1 MIVPSSFFGRR
12 RRWVPT
18 GLAVV
23 GLVIALAGWGVIGQ
37 AAQTGRSFDH
47 DRTVFPLTGKHQ
59 TVECEACHVGGRYEN
74 LPTECGACHRTPSNH
89 MVDQR
94 TAAASGGCGA
104 CHDTTDWL
112 RATFAHPPAM
122 TAHQC
127 STCHNGQRVR
137 GKPVGHLVTTAEC
150 DQCHT
155 TTSFVGVGFRHDP
168 TTTTGKCNTCH
179 NGQTAKGKSTTHVVT
194 TAQCDTCHTSTTA
207 FVGATFRH
215 DPATTANKCN
225 TCHNGQM
232 APGKSTTHV
241 VTTAQCDT
249 CHTSTTAFVGATFR
263 HDLAT
268 TANKCNTCHN
278 GQTAPGKPTGHLA
291 TTAQCDQCHRT
302 TGWTPATYANHAN
315 PQLIGGHSGLDC
327 KVCHPQSF
335 SSAFYRDGIQF
346 GFCSNCH
353 RRDYKYP
360 GPGDHKNAGTTLAAS
375 LQVNANCA
383 NCHEHAGYRW

>member
-1 MIVPSSFFGRR
+1 MPGGVVWPLLEGKHPAFGTTWSVEVRDAMIAIGSLFRR
-12 RRWVPT
+12 LRRLAPT

-23 GLVIALAGWGVIGQ
+23 GLVIGLASWAVIGQ

-47 DRTVFPLTGKHQ
+47 DRTVFPLTGKHK
-59 TVECEACHVGGRYEN
+59 TLECEACHVGGRYEN
-74 LPTECGACHRTPSNH
+74 LPKECGACHRTPSNH

-94 TAAASGGCGA
+94 TAAAAGGCGA
-104 CHDTTDWL
+104 CHDTMDWS
-112 RATFAHPPAM
+112 RATFSHPPAM

-127 STCHNGQRVR
+127 STCHNGQRVM

-155 TTSFVGVGFRHDP
+155 TTSFTGV
-168 TTTTGKCNTCH
+168 
-179 NGQTAKGKSTTHVVT
+179 AY
-194 TAQCDTCHTSTTA
+194 
-207 FVGATFRH
+207 RH
-215 DPATTANKCN
+215 DPATTAGKCD
-225 TCHNGQM
+225 TCHNGRT
-232 APGKSTTHV
+232 ATGKPTGHLA
-241 VTTAQCDT
+241 TTAQCDL
-249 CHTSTTAFVGATFR
+249 CHNTTSFVGASFR
-263 HDLAT
+263 HDPAAT
-268 TANKCNTCHN
+268 AGKCDTCHN
-278 GQTAPGKPTGHLA
+278 GRTATGKPSGHLA

-302 TGWTPATYANHAN
+302 TGWTPATYANHDN
-315 PQLIGGHSGLDC
+315 PKLIGGHSGLDC

-360 GPGDHKNAGTTLAAS
+360 GPDEHRNAGTTLNAS